1 MKKFEE
7 EKHSLKYE
15 KMDKLHMEFL
25 EIYNSVD
32 LSSRDSI
39 SSKATELLE
48 HTKIHFAEEEKL
60 MDRYDYPRIREHK
73 DEHNKVLSELRFF
86 IDKSH
91 SIFGMNILKSYY
103 IEKLPHWFDYHLA
116 SMDSDLAA
124 HIKNYHLKNNIKQ
137 QEVN

>member
-7 EKHSLKYE
+7 AKHSLKYE

-32 LSSRDSI
+32 LNSKDSI
-39 SSKATELLE
+39 SAKAIELLE
-48 HTKIHFAEEEKL
+48 HTKVHFSEEEKL
-60 MDRYDYPRIREHK
+60 MDRYDYPRSREHK

-124 HIKNYHLKNNIKQ
+124 HINNYHLKNNKQQ

>member
-7 EKHSLKYE
+7 AKHSLKYE

-32 LSSRDSI
+32 LNSRESI
-39 SSKATELLE
+39 NAKAMELLE
-48 HTKIHFAEEEKL
+48 HTKKHFNEEEKL
-60 MDRYDYPRIREHK
+60 MDRYDYPRSREHK